1 VVQFEA
7 PELALKPARA
17 LVPLLRACHHEWNKV
32 SELLQ
37 IGFQPLKPAIAG
49 APKPRASVLWIQGV
63 TLAWMLVE
71 FAVSAYAAATAHSPA
86 MLAFGSDSLVE
97 LLSATVVLL
106 QWIPSISISERRAS
120 RLAGVL
126 LFVLAFVVAAIAV
139 ASLAVRLRPAT
150 SYSGMAITIAAL
162 IAMPVLAFLKRR
174 EARRSKNAALAADA
188 LQSATCAY
196 LALIALAGLAI
207 NAAFHVAWFDSVA
220 ALVAVP
226 ILVKE
231 GRSAWQGHACGCC

>member
-1 VVQFEA
+1 M
-7 PELALKPARA
+7 
-17 LVPLLRACHHEWNKV
+17 
-32 SELLQ
+32 SELVQ
-37 IGFQPLKPAIAG
+37 IGFQPSKPASAG
-49 APKPRASVLWIQGV
+49 APKPPASVLWIQGV

-71 FAVSAYAAATAHSPA
+71 FCVSVYAAVTAHSPA

-106 QWIPSISISERRAS
+106 QWIPSMSISERRAS
-120 RLAGVL
+120 RTAGSL

-139 ASLAVRLRPAT
+139 ASLALRLRPAT
-150 SYSGMAITIAAL
+150 SYAGIAITIAAL

-188 LQSATCAY
+188 VQSATCAY

-231 GRSAWQGHACGCC
+231 GRSAWQGHTCGCC